1 MVHTIALETGE
12 WEAEAAEVFLVLRL
26 ENATHKFTL
35 ETSRG
40 RIQKCFFTSLLPD
53 KLDFLKRLD
62 TTQPDKIYL
71 TSPKE
76 KGRHSK
82 LTG

>member
-40 RIQKCFFTSLLPD
+40 RKRTSRRSRGSRQGLASTIDLCLP
-53 KLDFLKRLD
+53 
-62 TTQPDKIYL
+62 
-71 TSPKE
+71 
-76 KGRHSK
+76 H
-82 LTG
+82 